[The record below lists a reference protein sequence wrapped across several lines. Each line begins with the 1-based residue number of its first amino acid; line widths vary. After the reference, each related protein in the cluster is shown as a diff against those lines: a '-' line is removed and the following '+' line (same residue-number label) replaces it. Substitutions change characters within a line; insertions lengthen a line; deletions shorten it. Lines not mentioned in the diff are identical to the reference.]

1 MDLSLLETLKKKMH
15 EAKVFSE
22 VWDYFLTNFGE
33 KPEFIA
39 CGERIRDPFL
49 EAVVQQVVEQLF
61 KKGAKISGLLLSRLA
76 EQQFVHGACFVE
88 TSMCNVLYFED
99 ARAGLLA
106 VAKLGGQTHYVRFS
120 GHPVPPLASAKPSL
134 N

>member
-1 MDLSLLETLKKKMH
+1 MDLSLLATLKEKLLT
-15 EAKVFSE
+15 AKRFNE
-22 VWDYFLTNFGE
+22 VLDYFLTNFGE

-39 CGERIRDPFL
+39 LGERIEDPFL
-49 EAVVQQVVEQLF
+49 EAVVQQVAEQLF
-61 KKGAKISGLLLSRLA
+61 KKSATITGLLLSRLA

-120 GHPVPPLASAKPSL
+120 GQPMPPPARPSL